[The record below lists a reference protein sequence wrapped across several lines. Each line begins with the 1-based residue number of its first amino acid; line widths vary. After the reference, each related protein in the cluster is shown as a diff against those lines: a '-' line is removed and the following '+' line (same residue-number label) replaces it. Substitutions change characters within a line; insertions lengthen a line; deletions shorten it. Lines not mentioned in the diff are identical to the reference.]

1 MATNGLL
8 TNQRSASRDS
18 TAWRVL
24 RDGVGAQRTSKGV
37 EAFGEGGLAVAGV
50 LGEQDDAH
58 LLLGRGARLLAL
70 VQVAL
75 VPGAGRADGA
85 VVAVVGALA
94 RPPLHVRVPVEVEKP
109 TVTVRVTISCLFRVC
124 FVFFCT
130 CGAR

>member
-1 MATNGLL
+1 M
-8 TNQRSASRDS
+8 
-18 TAWRVL
+18 L
-24 RDGVGAQRTSKGV
+24 RDGVGGQRTSKGV

-94 RPPLHVRVPVEVEKP
+94 RPPLHVRVPVDVEKP